1 MRVSSPACWAPL
13 GDPPAPRLQA
23 PVCSSSPA
31 CPPLCSVLGAPP
43 RFFLLG
49 KPSLLLFSLF
59 LFLFCGWGLFSG
71 SGNLGCLLR
80 LKLGD

>member
-1 MRVSSPACWAPL
+1 MWVSSPTCWAPL
-13 GDPPAPRLQA
+13 GVPP
-23 PVCSSSPA
+23 
-31 CPPLCSVLGAPP
+31 PPPGCRRPSVVPPPHALRSALRAPP

-49 KPSLLLFSLF
+49 KLSLLLFSLF